1 MNLRERLPSIAFDRP
16 VSVLM
21 LFVALLVVGAIAW
34 VRIPVQMMP
43 GGFDP
48 GFLYVWIPYNNASPL
63 EVDEQIV
70 TTVQDQLSTVGGI
83 SSMRTRASQGS
94 AGVGLEFYASTDMD
108 EAYNAVADRLERS
121 MPDLPDDVERYWI
134 WRYNPNDQPVI
145 WAGVQLPEA
154 MEDPY
159 HVMTQVVQPRLER
172 IPGVASLDVWGVPRR
187 GIYID
192 YDKERVYAHGVD
204 LGGLQGRLATDNF
217 QMSGGQILHEG
228 RIRQARSLSP
238 ITGVEDL
245 RAFPVKE
252 GVRLGDIADVQMRA
266 ALSASLSRVNGEE
279 AAALAIRKESSANAV
294 EVTAR
299 VREVFAELADDPR
312 VEGARFFVFFSQGDL
327 IEDSI
332 DTLTD
337 TAITGGLFAL
347 LILWVFLREVR
358 MTLLIAASIP
368 FSLMITVGMLYFQG
382 QSLNLLSLM
391 GLMLAVGMVVDNAIV
406 VVETIYRHRA
416 DGLSARDAAVKGT
429 AEVNLAIL
437 LSTMTTMVVFL
448 PVILMSENARFGFF
462 MGVLGMPVVYALA
475 ASLVV
480 ALLFA
485 PLATRYMGNAQ
496 IKPDPRWLV
505 ALSERYAR
513 TLGWITRHR
522 VDAGV
527 ALMAM
532 GLLTVTVAM
541 PGVQCTGG
549 EDENLND
556 FVIRFTVPP
565 QADVYDRD
573 DILREIEQTVEAH
586 RAEWG
591 VRVYRSQLGADDME
605 GRLNVYLEDDGPM
618 ARDAVMEAA
627 REALPDD
634 LPGVTTSVGW
644 EGSTDAGTGGNQL
657 SLRVYGEDMDTLF
670 GLAEEVGRR
679 VESVEGVLNVH
690 LDVQNDGTQ
699 EVRLRI
705 DRDAVAR
712 YGVSAAQVGRLVAY
726 AMRGGSLPDLRD
738 GEKEI
743 PIAFRYSL
751 EDRTGLEKLLD
762 FDVWSPVTMS
772 LVPVSALTH
781 VEYGRG
787 PTNIRRE
794 GRQTST
800 SITLDLDEE
809 ANARD
814 LFPKLDA
821 ALSDMAFPRGYG
833 WSQGQKF
840 RGQQEED
847 AAMGLALL
855 LSVVF
860 VYLLI
865 GVLFESWILPISIVT
880 TIPMAM
886 MGALWGLYLSG
897 TPMDTMAGVGL
908 VILVGVVVNNGIV
921 LVDLITQLRS
931 EGMPREDALVEA
943 GRRRLRPILMTALT
957 TICGL
962 LPMALGS
969 SSFIGIP
976 YAPLGRTVIGGLLA
990 ATLLT
995 LLFVPYLYSLLDDL
1009 RAGAGTWLATVRD
1022 PQ

>member
-1 MNLRERLPSIAFDRP
+1 MNLRERLPAIAFDRP
-16 VSVLM
+16 VSILM
-21 LFVALLVVGAIAW
+21 LFVALLVVGCIAW

-43 GGFDP
+43 GGFEP
-48 GFLYVWIPYNNASPL
+48 GFLYVWIPYDNASPL

-70 TTVQDQLSTVGGI
+70 GTVQTQLSTVPGI
-83 SSMRTRASQGS
+83 SSMRTRASSGS
-94 AGVGLEFYASTDMD
+94 AGVGLEFYSSTNMD
-108 EAYNAVADRLERS
+108 DAYNNVADRMERA
-121 MPDLPDDVERYWI
+121 MPDLPDDIERYWI

-145 WAGVQLPEA
+145 WAGVQLPDD

-159 HVMTQVVQPRLER
+159 HVLTQVVQPRLER
-172 IPGVASLDVWGVPRR
+172 IPGVASIDVWGVPRR
-187 GIYID
+187 GVYID
-192 YDKERVYAHGVD
+192 YDKERVYAHGID
-204 LGGLQGRLATDNF
+204 LGGVQQRLATDNF
-217 QMSGGQILHEG
+217 QMSGGTILDGGLE
-228 RIRQARSLSP
+228 RQVRNLSP
-238 ITGVEDL
+238 IGGVDDL
-245 RAFPVKE
+245 RAFPIKD
-252 GVRLGDIADVQMRA
+252 GVRLGDVADVQLRA
-266 ALSASLSRVNGEE
+266 AHSASLSRVNGEE

-294 EVTAR
+294 AVTKA
-299 VREVFAELADDPR
+299 VRAVFAELSGDRR
-312 VEGARFFVFFSQGDL
+312 VEGAEFFVFFSQGDL

-332 DTLTD
+332 DTLTN
-337 TAITGGLFAL
+337 TAITGGVFAL
-347 LILWVFLREVR
+347 LILFVFLRETR

-368 FSLMITVGMLYFQG
+368 FSLMITVGALYFQG

-416 DGLSARDAAVKGT
+416 EGDDARGAAVRGT

-448 PVILMSENARFGFF
+448 PVILMSENAQFSFF
-462 MGVLGMPVVYALA
+462 MSVLGLPVVYALA

-485 PLATRYMGNAQ
+485 PLATRYMGHAQ
-496 IKPDPRWLV
+496 IKADPRWLTW
-505 ALSERYAR
+505 LSNRYAT

-527 ALMAM
+527 ALLAM
-532 GLLTVTVAM
+532 GLLTAQVAL
-541 PGVQCTGG
+541 PGVQCTSG

-556 FVIRFTVPP
+556 FVVRFSVPP
-565 QADVYDRD
+565 QADIYERD
-573 DILREIEQTVEAH
+573 DILRKMEEAIDAH
-586 RAEWG
+586 RDAWG
-591 VRVYRSQLGADDME
+591 VRVYRSQLRADDME
-605 GRLNVYLEDDGPM
+605 GRINVYLVDDGPM
-618 ARDAVMEAA
+618 ERADVMDAA

-634 LPGVTTSVGW
+634 LAGVVTTVGW
-644 EGSTDAGTGGNQL
+644 EGSTDAGTGGNQI
-657 SLRVYGEDMDTLF
+657 SLQVYGEDMETLVS
-670 GLAEEVGRR
+670 LAEEVGRR
-679 VESVEGVLNVH
+679 VESVDGVLNVH
-690 LDVQNDGTQ
+690 VDVENEGAS

-705 DRDAVAR
+705 DREAVAR
-712 YGVSAAQVGRLVAY
+712 YGVSAAQVGRLVSY
-726 AMRGGSLPDLRD
+726 AMRGGALPDIRD
-738 GEKEI
+738 GDKEI
-743 PIAFRYSL
+743 PIAFRFSL
-751 EDRTGLEKLLD
+751 EDRTGLDKLLD

-787 PTNIRRE
+787 PSTIRRME
-794 GRQTST
+794 RRTST
-800 SITLDLDEE
+800 SITLDLAEE
-809 ANARD
+809 ANERE
-814 LFPKLDA
+814 LFGAIDA
-821 ALSDMAFPRGYG
+821 SLRDMAFPRGYG

-865 GVLFESWILPISIVT
+865 GVLFESWVLPLSIVT

-921 LVDLITQLRS
+921 LVDLITQLRAA
-931 EGMPREDALVEA
+931 GMPREEAMVEA

-957 TICGL
+957 TVCGL

-990 ATLLT
+990 ATVLT

-1009 RAGAGTWLATVRD
+1009 REGAGSWLAYVRGAT
-1022 PQ
+1022 

>member
-1 MNLRERLPSIAFDRP
+1 MNLRERLPAIAFDRP
-16 VSVLM
+16 VSILM
-21 LFVALLVVGAIAW
+21 LFVALLVVGCIAW

-43 GGFDP
+43 GGFEP
-48 GFLYVWIPYNNASPL
+48 GFLYVWIPYDNASPL

-70 TTVQDQLSTVGGI
+70 GTVQTQLSTVPGI
-83 SSMRTRASQGS
+83 SSMRTRASSGS
-94 AGVGLEFYASTDMD
+94 AGVGLEFYSSTNMD
-108 EAYNAVADRLERS
+108 DAYNNVADRMERA
-121 MPDLPDDVERYWI
+121 MPDLPDDIERYWI

-145 WAGVQLPEA
+145 WAGVQLPDD

-159 HVMTQVVQPRLER
+159 HVLTQVVQPRLER
-172 IPGVASLDVWGVPRR
+172 IPGVASIDVWGVPRR
-187 GIYID
+187 GVYID
-192 YDKERVYAHGVD
+192 YDKERVYSHGID
-204 LGGLQGRLATDNF
+204 LGGVQRRLATDNF
-217 QMSGGQILHEG
+217 QMSGGTILHDG
-228 RIRQARSLSP
+228 RQRQVRNLSP
-238 ITGVEDL
+238 IRGVDDL
-245 RAFPVKE
+245 KAFPIKE
-252 GVRLGDIADVQMRA
+252 GVRLGDVADVSLRA
-266 ALSASLSRVNGEE
+266 AYSANLSRVNGEE
-279 AAALAIRKESSANAV
+279 AAAMAIRKESSANAV
-294 EVTAR
+294 AVSDA
-299 VREVFAELADDPR
+299 VREVFAELSGDPR
-312 VEGARFFVFFSQGDL
+312 VEGAEFYVFFSQGDL

-332 DTLTD
+332 DTLTS
-337 TAITGGLFAL
+337 TAITGGVFAL
-347 LILWVFLREVR
+347 VILFVFLRETR

-368 FSLMITVGMLYFQG
+368 FSLMITVGALYFQG

-406 VVETIYRHRA
+406 VVETIYRYRA
-416 DGLSARDAAVKGT
+416 EGEDTRGAAVRGT
-429 AEVNLAIL
+429 AEVNLAIV

-448 PVILMSENARFGFF
+448 PVILMSENAQFSFF
-462 MGVLGMPVVYALA
+462 MGVLGLPVVYALA

-485 PLATRYMGNAQ
+485 PLATRYMGEAH
-496 IKPDPRWLV
+496 IKPDPGWLV
-505 ALSERYAR
+505 ALSDRYGR
-513 TLGWITRHR
+513 VLGWITRHR

-527 ALMAM
+527 ALLAM
-532 GLLTVTVAM
+532 GLLTANVAL
-541 PGVQCTGG
+541 PGVQCTDGG
-549 EDENLND
+549 EENLGD
-556 FVIRFTVPP
+556 FVVRFSVPP
-565 QADVYDRD
+565 QADIYDRD
-573 DILREIEQTVEAH
+573 DILREMEEVVEAH
-586 RAEWG
+586 REAWG
-591 VRVYRSQLGADDME
+591 VRVYRSQLGADDSE
-605 GRLNVYLEDDGPM
+605 GRINIYLRDDGPM
-618 ARDAVMEAA
+618 ERVDVMEAT
-627 REALPDD
+627 RKALPDD
-634 LPGVTTSVGW
+634 LPGVVTTVGW

-657 SLRVYGEDMDTLF
+657 SLQVYGDDVDTLRS
-670 GLAEEVGRR
+670 LAEEVGRR
-679 VESVEGVLNVH
+679 ASAVDGVLNVH
-690 LDVQNDGTQ
+690 LDVENEGAS

-705 DRDAVAR
+705 DREAVAR
-712 YGVSAAQVGRLVAY
+712 YGVSAAQVGQLVSY
-726 AMRGGSLPDLRD
+726 AMRGGSLPDIRD
-738 GEKEI
+738 GEKQI
-743 PIAFRYSL
+743 PIAFRFSL

-787 PTNIRRE
+787 PTSIRRSD
-794 GRQTST
+794 RRTST

-809 ANARD
+809 ANAREMYPA
-814 LFPKLDA
+814 LGA

-833 WSQGQKF
+833 WSQGQQF

-865 GVLFESWILPISIVT
+865 GVLFESWVLPLSIVT

-921 LVDLITQLRS
+921 LVDLITQLRAQ
-931 EGMPREDALVEA
+931 GMARDDALVEA

-1009 RAGAGTWLATVRD
+1009 REGAGSWLAYVRGTT
-1022 PQ
+1022 

>member
-1 MNLRERLPSIAFDRP
+1 VNLRERLPAIAFDRP
-16 VSVLM
+16 VSVFM
-21 LFVALLVVGAIAW
+21 LFVALLVVGCIAW

-43 GGFDP
+43 GGFEP
-48 GFLYVWIPYNNASPL
+48 GFLYVWIPYNNASPT

-70 TTVQDQLSTVGGI
+70 TTVQAQLSTVAGI
-83 SSMRTRASQGS
+83 SSMRTRASSGS
-94 AGVGLEFYASTDMD
+94 AGIGLEFYSSTDMD
-108 EAYNAVADRLERS
+108 EAYNNVADRMERA
-121 MPDLPDDVERYWI
+121 MPDLPDDIERYWI

-145 WAGVQLPEA
+145 WAGVQLPDD

-159 HVMTQVVQPRLER
+159 HVLTQVVQPRLER
-172 IPGVASLDVWGVPRR
+172 ISGVASLDVWGVPRR
-187 GIYID
+187 GVYID
-192 YDKERVYAHGVD
+192 YDKERVYSHGID
-204 LGGLQGRLATDNF
+204 LGSVQGRLATDNF
-217 QMSGGQILHEG
+217 QMSGGTIVQEG
-228 RIRQARSLSP
+228 LQRQVRNLSP
-238 ITGVEDL
+238 IRGVEDL
-245 RAFPVKE
+245 RAYPIKD
-252 GVRLGDIADVQMRA
+252 GVRLGDVADVQLRA
-266 ALSASLSRVNGEE
+266 AYSSSLSRVNGED

-294 EVTAR
+294 AVTEA
-299 VREVFAELADDPR
+299 VREVFAELSGDPR
-312 VEGARFFVFFSQGDL
+312 TEGAEFFIFFSQGDL

-332 DTLTD
+332 DTLTN
-337 TAITGGLFAL
+337 TAITGGVFAL
-347 LILWVFLREVR
+347 IILFVFLREAR

-368 FSLMITVGMLYFQG
+368 FSLMITVGALYFQG
-382 QSLNLLSLM
+382 SSLNLLSLM

-416 DGLSARDAAVKGT
+416 EGDDARGAAVRGT

-448 PVILMSENARFGFF
+448 PVILMSENAQFSFF
-462 MGVLGMPVVYALA
+462 MGVLGLPVVYALA

-485 PLATRYMGNAQ
+485 PLATRYMGEAQ
-496 IKPDPRWLV
+496 IKPDPRWLT
-505 ALSERYAR
+505 AISDRYVR
-513 TLGWITRHR
+513 VLRWITHRR

-527 ALMAM
+527 ALLAM
-532 GLLTVTVAM
+532 GLLTMNVAL
-541 PGVQCTGG
+541 PGVQCTSG

-556 FVIRFTVPP
+556 FVVRFSVPP
-565 QADVYDRD
+565 QADIYERD
-573 DILREIEQTVEAH
+573 DILREMEQSIEAH
-586 RAEWG
+586 RDEWG
-591 VRVYRSQLGADDME
+591 VRVYRSQLRADDME
-605 GRLNVYLEDDGPM
+605 GRINVYLADDAPM
-618 ARDAVMEAA
+618 SRADVMDAA
-627 REALPDD
+627 RQALPDD
-634 LPGVTTSVGW
+634 LPGVRTSVGW

-657 SLRVYGEDMDTLF
+657 SLQVYGEDMETLLS
-670 GLAEEVGRR
+670 LAEEVGRR
-679 VESVEGVLNVH
+679 VEGVDGVVNVH
-690 LDVQNDGTQ
+690 LDVENDGAS

-705 DRDAVAR
+705 DREAVAR
-712 YGVSAAQVGRLVAY
+712 YGVSAAQVGRLVSY
-726 AMRGGSLPDLRD
+726 AMRGGSLPDIRD
-738 GEKEI
+738 GDKEI
-743 PIAFRYSL
+743 PIAFRFSL

-787 PTNIRRE
+787 PTNIRRLE
-794 GRQTST
+794 RRTST
-800 SITLDLDEE
+800 SVTLDLAED
-809 ANARD
+809 ANERELYPELA
-814 LFPKLDA
+814 A
-821 ALSDMAFPRGYG
+821 ALQDMAFPRGYG

-865 GVLFESWILPISIVT
+865 GVLFESWVLPLSIVT

-886 MGALWGLYLSG
+886 MGAVWFLFLTD

-921 LVDLITQLRS
+921 LVDLITQLRAA
-931 EGMPREDALVEA
+931 GVPREEALVEA

-976 YAPLGRTVIGGLLA
+976 YAPLGRTVIGGLMA

-1009 RAGAGTWLATVRD
+1009 REGAGTWLAYVRGAA
-1022 PQ
+1022 